1 MSTIVTVA
9 DSAHFLALVPRL
21 LGFTP
26 TESLVVVPMHRGRS
40 LGALRIDLPPTGTP
54 LDAVASTVVGMLC
67 RVSGADGF
75 TAVVYTAASAHPDLP
90 GADLAE
96 ALERSAG
103 ACGLGVV
110 DVLTVAGTG
119 WGSHYDDRLPDGGRP
134 LAALERHLPPVDGDQ
149 HGGATLPAVE
159 PAAVAGVGA
168 ALLSLEAALAVLC
181 GIPAVDG
188 SPDRIDPAALEA
200 GCALDDLPGLYEDC
214 LTWDAATLDPM
225 RAAVIAWCLARP
237 SLRDVGLVQWAS
249 DRAGGD
255 TALDAQRRWE
265 DGEEYPPDLAS
276 VMWGESD
283 RPDPVR
289 LEAALELVRNV
300 AARTPE
306 PQRAGALATAAWL
319 AWSLGRSTHGD
330 RYAAAALRIE
340 PEHGLAEIVRS
351 FVAHAHLPDWAFR
364 R

>member
-1 MSTIVTVA
+1 MSTIVTAA

-26 TESLVVVPMHRGRS
+26 TESLVVVPMTRGRS
-40 LGALRIDLPPTGTP
+40 LGALRVDLPPAGVP
-54 LDAVASTVVGMLC
+54 LDSVAATVVGMVC
-67 RVSGADGF
+67 RVSDADGF
-75 TAVVYTAASAHPDLP
+75 AAVVYTAASAHRELP
-90 GADLAE
+90 GATLAN

-103 ACGLGVV
+103 ACGLDIV

-119 WGSHYDDRLPDGGRP
+119 WGSHYDDRVPSGGRP
-134 LAALERHLPPVDGDQ
+134 LAALERYLPPVDGDQ
-149 HGGATLPAVE
+149 HGGAALPAVE
-159 PAAVAGVGA
+159 PAAVTSVGT

-188 SPDRIDPAALEA
+188 SPLRLDPAALEA

-214 LTWDAATLDPM
+214 LEWDAAALDPM
-225 RAAVIAWCLARP
+225 QAAVLGWCLARP
-237 SLRDVGLVQWAS
+237 SLRDVGIVQWAS

-265 DGEEYPPDLAS
+265 EGEEYPADLAS
-276 VMWGESD
+276 VMWGESE
-283 RPDPVR
+283 RPDPRR
-289 LEAALELVRNV
+289 LDTALELVRCV
-300 AARTPE
+300 AAQIPE
-306 PQRAGALATAAWL
+306 AHRAGALATAAWL
-319 AWSLGRSTHGD
+319 AWSLGRSTHAD